1 MSYQNRDVTSV
12 EQRIEV
18 ILCKKA
24 VLNVDIKYSVNIEA
38 CVVLASGSA
47 HRSYSMSCNIE
58 EFLRVT
64 T

>member
-12 EQRIEV
+12 AQRIEV

-24 VLNVDIKYSVNIEA
+24 VLNVDVKYSVNIEA
-38 CVVLASGSA
+38 CVVLACGSA
-47 HRSYSMSCNIE
+47 HRSYSMSCNV
-58 EFLRVT
+58 RVT